1 MADNQLNF
9 IVNEEIKT
17 LKELGYDVSSLKKY
31 NSKSMKKP
39 NQVAV
44 PPLSQARH
52 DEFYAKAEKLKPA
65 KSYPYVE
72 PSDLA
77 GIKKVR
83 PRGPRKLEAGKPA
96 LSGKKASKGRKS
108 EAGLLDRIQ
117 GAWLGRCVG
126 CQMGKPVEGWPKEH
140 IEYVLKEGKAWPLYD
155 YVPYIK
161 FFKNRGRGQEHF
173 RGHIKM
179 MKRDDDIDY
188 TVINL
193 VILEE
198 FGPKFTTHHVGQK
211 WLQGLQYHNVC
222 TAEKIAY
229 RNLVNRLP
237 AEEAGEYRNPFREWI
252 GAQIRA
258 DLWGYVTPGWPEKG
272 AELAHRDA
280 YLSHRANGIYG
291 EMFFAAMIS
300 AALVSDDLDEIV
312 TVALAQIPKNCRLS
326 EAVRDTMELCKGN
339 DDWEDSYKVIKEKY
353 GHYHRVHT
361 INNAAIVLMGLVHG
375 KKDLG
380 KTAGI
385 AVMGGWDTD
394 CNGATAGSVL
404 GAMLGAKKL
413 PKKLVK
419 PLNDTVESIVLW
431 NTLSKISDMAK
442 RTLVQAKKVAKG

>member
-1 MADNQLNF
+1 MADRQLNF
-9 IVNEEIKT
+9 IVSEEIKT
-17 LKELGYDVSSLKKY
+17 LEEQGYNVSSLKKY
-31 NSKSMKKP
+31 RTKP
-39 NQVAV
+39 KADKPPDFAGVR
-44 PPLSQARH
+44 PLSQARH
-52 DEFYAKAEKLKPA
+52 DEFYAKVEKLPKP
-65 KSYPYVE
+65 KGFPYRE
-72 PSDLA
+72 PSTLE

-83 PRGPRKLEAGKPA
+83 PRGTRRLEVGSRRSA
-96 LSGKKASKGRKS
+96 
-108 EAGLLDRIQ
+108 AGLLDRIH

-140 IEYVLKEGKAWPLYD
+140 IEHVLRQGKAWPLYD
-155 YVPYIK
+155 YMPYIK
-161 FFKNRGRGQEHF
+161 FFKGKRARTLF
-173 RGHIKM
+173 RGGINRM
-179 MKRDDDIDY
+179 MRDDDIDY
-188 TVINL
+188 TVLNL
-193 VILEE
+193 VILEQ
-198 FGPKFTTHHVGQK
+198 FGPKFTTENVGNK
-211 WLQGLQYHNVC
+211 WLQGLQYLNTY

-237 AEEAGEYRNPFREWI
+237 AEEAGAYRNPFREWI

-280 YLSHRANGIYG
+280 YLSHRGNGIYG
-291 EMFFAAMIS
+291 EMFFAAMLS

-312 TVALAQIPKNCRLS
+312 TAALAQIPKNCRLS

-339 DDWEDSYKVIKEKY
+339 DNWEDSYKVIKEKY

-394 CNGATAGSVL
+394 CNGATAGSVV

-413 PKKLVK
+413 PKKLVG

-431 NTLSKISDMAK
+431 NTLSKISDLAK
-442 RTLVQAKKVAKG
+442 RTVVQAKRIASNS